1 MLPNGSGKL
10 ADRQLIVIMLGGAC
24 HAEVRCM
31 ARSPR
36 RGAARHLEVVFGTT
50 ALLTPNAHLK
60 ALRRV
65 PALPLLTP
73 LGTLAAWRAVP
84 RPSATCRPQPSR
96 IRLDGI
102 RFIE

>member
-1 MLPNGSGKL
+1 MLPNGSAKL

-31 ARSPR
+31 RELQEARP
-36 RGAARHLEVVFGTT
+36 ATHLFFGTT

-73 LGTLAAWRAVP
+73 LGTSLLGAPPKAFGAVQ
-84 RPSATCRPQPSR
+84 SV
-96 IRLDGI
+96 
-102 RFIE
+102 